1 MARRV
6 SETPTRPTILIGRYT
21 ITTIRLLKWGYWSPS
36 FWNFTTFTYAT
47 QFADTSTN
55 YGISKGYHSMLLLP
69 IHRILIA
76 ILLLSTLCSAAENAS
91 SDAANS
97 ALYDMVPDCAKDCVD
112 SFIMSEYTFIECTS
126 PSNIKCLCRT
136 KTTSSLTLGEAALS
150 CVLSVCSQTVIAKSK
165 AYHICD
171 SVSEALPKT
180 HQTITATV
188 FSDTSTTKTS
198 DAKTSRET
206 TPTISTSTTE
216 HTSEAS
222 MGTSI
227 ATSTSTPTSTTSQ
240 TSEITFYAASS
251 SSGSQVEPTSS
262 TGQISSDSSEDT
274 NKKGDHGITPAAII
288 GMSVASGVAG
298 FFIIGV
304 AVFFCCKRWRR
315 KQREQ
320 TAPHIFEIGGAMSEP
335 PDFSKPMPRLPTN
348 GLGLESSYSPTSD
361 RETMAQ
367 RPRTFHSMA
376 SVQPP
381 RYSPQYAKVHH
392 LGQSKEPTDQERI
405 GFAISSDSDWE
416 TSPRT
421 QSSQHSIARLLP
433 DPIAGL
439 YPKPLKWSHRPP
451 SGETLFEEDE
461 SQQAAAAATAE
472 MTQNKPPRPGIQPK
486 LAGLPANPRAFKEG
500 FSTDNF
506 KRRSGSPKA
515 LAIPS
520 NANPAYKTSSTD
532 SSATPYQVSQTS
544 YSCSNPN
551 ILPAAPIK
559 TTQAQPQ
566 NRSLSPGRQAP
577 QSCPTL
583 SSSTLPP
590 GSEIVSRPR
599 IVRGN
604 DIKRV
609 QIRNS
614 PRPPSEVVAP
624 YCPDDLWLERG
635 RGLAPPK
642 SREPSGEL
650 PYPSD
655 MHPGDVHYPDSPKR
669 KAGAVSKRV
678 SPNSRNLTPS
688 RRGDDLILRVDE

>member
-1 MARRV
+1 
-6 SETPTRPTILIGRYT
+6 
-21 ITTIRLLKWGYWSPS
+21 
-36 FWNFTTFTYAT
+36 
-47 QFADTSTN
+47 
-55 YGISKGYHSMLLLP
+55 MLLLP

-76 ILLLSTLCSAAENAS
+76 ILLLLALCSAVEDTS
-91 SDAANS
+91 SDASNS

-112 SFIMSEYTFIECTS
+112 SFIKSEYTPMECTS

-150 CVLSVCSQTVIAKSK
+150 CVLSVCSQTVIANSK

-188 FSDTSTTKTS
+188 FSDMSTTMTS
-198 DAKTSRET
+198 DAKTTTET
-206 TPTISTSTTE
+206 TSTSSTSTTE

-222 MGTSI
+222 V
-227 ATSTSTPTSTTSQ
+227 ATSTATSVLTSALTPTSTTSSQ
-240 TSEITFYAASS
+240 TSKITFYDASS
-251 SSGSQVEPTSS
+251 SSGSQAEPTSS
-262 TGQISSDSSEDT
+262 AEQISSDSSEDT

-298 FFIIGV
+298 SFIIGV

-320 TAPHIFEIGGAMSEP
+320 AAPHIFEIGGAMSEP
-335 PDFSKPMPRLPTN
+335 SDFLKPMPRLPTD
-348 GLGLESSYSPTSD
+348 GLGLGSSYSPTSD
-361 RETMAQ
+361 RETMLQ

-376 SVQPP
+376 SVQQPS
-381 RYSPQYAKVHH
+381 RYSPQSATVHN
-392 LGQSKEPTDQERI
+392 LGQGKEPKGQERI

-416 TSPRT
+416 NSPRT
-421 QSSQHSIARLLP
+421 QSSQHSVARLLP
-433 DPIAGL
+433 DPTAGL
-439 YPKPLKWSHRPP
+439 YPKPLKWSHRPT

-461 SQQAAAAATAE
+461 NQQAAAAAAAG
-472 MTQNKPPRPGIQPK
+472 MMQNNSPRPGIQPK
-486 LAGLPANPRAFKEG
+486 LAGLPANPRAFKKG
-500 FSTDNF
+500 FPASNF
-506 KRRSGSPKA
+506 KSA
-515 LAIPS
+515 LAPPF
-520 NANPAYKTSSTD
+520 NPNPAFGTSSSD
-532 SSATPYQVSQTS
+532 SSAAPNETSEASQTS
-544 YSCSNPN
+544 YSSPSPN
-551 ILPAAPIK
+551 VLLAAPVN
-559 TTQAQPQ
+559 TTQTQTQ
-566 NRSLSPGRQAP
+566 SRSLSPGRQTP
-577 QSCPTL
+577 QPYPTP

-614 PRPPSEVVAP
+614 PRPPSEVIAP

-635 RGLAPPK
+635 RAIPPPK

-655 MHPGDVHYPDSPKR
+655 MFPGAVHYPDSPK
-669 KAGAVSKRV
+669 KKVGPVSNRV
-678 SPNSRNLTPS
+678 SPTSRNLTPS
-688 RRGDDLILRVDE
+688 RRGDDLILRVD

>member
-1 MARRV
+1 
-6 SETPTRPTILIGRYT
+6 
-21 ITTIRLLKWGYWSPS
+21 
-36 FWNFTTFTYAT
+36 
-47 QFADTSTN
+47 
-55 YGISKGYHSMLLLP
+55 MLLLP

-76 ILLLSTLCSAAENAS
+76 ILLLLALCSAAEDTS
-91 SDAANS
+91 SDASNS

-112 SFIMSEYTFIECTS
+112 SFIKSEYTPMECTS

-188 FSDTSTTKTS
+188 FSDTSTTEAS
-198 DAKTSRET
+198 DAKTTTET
-206 TPTISTSTTE
+206 TSTSSISTTE

-222 MGTSI
+222 ATKST
-227 ATSTSTPTSTTSQ
+227 ATSASTPTSTPTSTTSSQ
-240 TSEITFYAASS
+240 TSEITFYDASS

-298 FFIIGV
+298 SFIIGV

-335 PDFSKPMPRLPTN
+335 SDFLKPMPRLPTE
-348 GLGLESSYSPTSD
+348 GLGLGSSYHSTSD
-361 RETMAQ
+361 RETMLQ
-367 RPRTFHSMA
+367 RPRTFHSME
-376 SVQPP
+376 SVQPLS
-381 RYSPQYAKVHH
+381 RYSPQSATVHH
-392 LGQSKEPTDQERI
+392 LGQSKEPKDQERI

-421 QSSQHSIARLLP
+421 QSSQHSVARLLP
-433 DPIAGL
+433 DPTAGL

-461 SQQAAAAATAE
+461 SQHAAAAAAAAAAG
-472 MTQNKPPRPGIQPK
+472 MMQNNSPRPGIQPK
-486 LAGLPANPRAFKEG
+486 LAGLPANPRAFKKEFPTG
-500 FSTDNF
+500 NY
-506 KRRSGSPKA
+506 KRRSGARSA
-515 LAIPS
+515 LAPPF
-520 NANPAYKTSSTD
+520 NPNTAFRTSSSD
-532 SSATPYQVSQTS
+532 SSAAPNEISETSQPS
-544 YSCSNPN
+544 YSSINRN
-551 ILPAAPIK
+551 ILLAAPVN
-559 TTQAQPQ
+559 TPHVQPQ
-566 NRSLSPGRQAP
+566 NRSLSPGRHAP
-577 QSCPTL
+577 QACPAPS

-599 IVRGN
+599 IIRGN

-635 RGLAPPK
+635 RALAPPK

-655 MHPGDVHYPDSPKR
+655 MFPGAVHYPDSPK
-669 KAGAVSKRV
+669 KKVGAVSNRV
-678 SPNSRNLTPS
+678 SPTSRNLTPS
-688 RRGDDLILRVDE
+688 RRGDDLILRVD